1 MELTRCALFRQPSA
15 TERLLV
21 ADGAEARC
29 GRSGSPLRTER
40 LLVADGQH
48 AHRGRMRRKSRTD
61 EVLVADGRDL
71 THTNSF
77 PFVLQIHF
85 FSLILQRI

>member
-21 ADGAEARC
+21 ADGAVARC
-29 GRSGSPLRTER
+29 GRSDCSLRTER
-40 LLVADGQH
+40 KLVADGQH
-48 AHRGRMRRKSRTD
+48 AHRGRTTRSSRTD

-77 PFVLQIHF
+77 PFVLQIQF
-85 FSLILQRI
+85 FSLNLQRI